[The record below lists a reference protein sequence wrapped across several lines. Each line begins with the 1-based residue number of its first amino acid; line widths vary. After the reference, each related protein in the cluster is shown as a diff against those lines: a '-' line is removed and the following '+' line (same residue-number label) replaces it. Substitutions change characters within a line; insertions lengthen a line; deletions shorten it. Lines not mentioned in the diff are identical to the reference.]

1 MFFVKTDVQS
11 IKSIDNSIK
20 KIGDKEGRI
29 DVLINNAYYGV
40 SNHPEKITS
49 KEFRKGIDGGL
60 NQLFDF
66 IRASILYLKLSRNG
80 KIINIASMY
89 GVVIPDLNIYDGRE
103 ELLNPPNY
111 GTAKAGVIH
120 LSKYYAMCLGKY
132 NINVNSISPGP
143 FPSENIQKD
152 KEFIKK
158 LERKTKLNRMDLED
172 LTD

>member
-1 MFFVKTDVQS
+1 MYNIFLKYGAKVYILGRNKSKFDLKFNHKLFYFYKTD
-11 IKSIDNSIK
+11 IESIDSINNSIK

-29 DVLINNAYYGV
+29 EVLINNAYYGV

-120 LSKYYAMCLGKY
+120 LSKYYAMCL
-132 NINVNSISPGP
+132 VSI
-143 FPSENIQKD
+143 I
-152 KEFIKK
+152 
-158 LERKTKLNRMDLED
+158 LM
-172 LTD
+172 